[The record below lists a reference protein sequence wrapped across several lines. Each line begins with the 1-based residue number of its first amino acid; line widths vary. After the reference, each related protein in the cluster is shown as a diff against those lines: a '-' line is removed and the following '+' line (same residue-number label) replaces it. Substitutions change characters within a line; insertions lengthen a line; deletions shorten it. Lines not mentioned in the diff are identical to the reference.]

1 MQGQTETPHRKQQEE
16 NQQVVLLQ
24 LASPKL
30 SNSHQGVQCSSK
42 KRPLLIFQT
51 THCKNLLNT
60 SQPELAGVG
69 EKGQGS
75 NAHTTCQYP
84 KPSLTVEWCK
94 KIIPVIQPLVKNM
107 LEVSFMKAS
116 HTSLMIFI
124 MRYGIGNLPLKPRS
138 WYAPYHLASVQVR
151 QHFYG
156 LWQRPQQAITSLLT
170 EGKGWVLPP
179 PSWRVIVKTWQSSK
193 SFLLKIQSVA
203 GVSDY

>member
-1 MQGQTETPHRKQQEE
+1 MPETQGQTETPYRKQQEE
-16 NQQVVLLQ
+16 KQQVVLLQ

-75 NAHTTCQYP
+75 DAHATCQYP
-84 KPSLTVEWCK
+84 KSS
-94 KIIPVIQPLVKNM
+94 IIPVIQPLLGLDM

-116 HTSLMIFI
+116 HTSLMIFV
-124 MRYGIGNLPLKPRS
+124 MRYDTSNLPLKPGS
-138 WYAPYHLASVQVR
+138 WYAPYDLAHVQVR

-170 EGKGWVLPP
+170 ERKGWVLPP

-193 SFLLKIQSVA
+193 CFLLKIQSVA
-203 GVSDY
+203 GISDY